1 MWTFHKEVS
10 MATQIIRGPD
20 GRPAFAVLPWDEYRA
35 LAPDAADA
43 ALSDEELFDR
53 AKAEGDE
60 TFPTEIADRLIAGDS
75 PIKVFREYRS
85 LSQAALAKAAGVH
98 RMYISQLE
106 RGTRAGSTAMLIK
119 LAGALGVELQDL
131 VDQPAA

>member
-1 MWTFHKEVS
+1 

-53 AKAEGDE
+53 AKAEGSE
-60 TFPTEIADRLIAGDS
+60 TFPAEITDRLIAGDS

-106 RGTRAGSTAMLIK
+106 RGTRTGSTAMLIK
-119 LAGALGVELQDL
+119 LASALGVELQDL
-131 VDQPAA
+131 VDQPAT